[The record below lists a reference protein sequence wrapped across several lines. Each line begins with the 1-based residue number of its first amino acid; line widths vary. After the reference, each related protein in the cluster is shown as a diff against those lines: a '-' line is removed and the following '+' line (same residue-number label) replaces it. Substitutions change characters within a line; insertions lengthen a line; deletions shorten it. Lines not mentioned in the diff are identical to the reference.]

1 MRLLPATGQSL
12 SHSIR
17 SPIPIRLPLLPRRPF
32 SALSILIPHLQL
44 LDKILQNHLQS
55 LIPPRQQHHVVC
67 LDGPTARV

>member
-1 MRLLPATGQSL
+1 MRLLPATGPSL

-17 SPIPIRLPLLPRRPF
+17 PPIPIRLPLLSRRSF
-32 SALSILIPHLQL
+32 SALSILIPHLQRL
-44 LDKILQNHLQS
+44 HKILQNRLQP